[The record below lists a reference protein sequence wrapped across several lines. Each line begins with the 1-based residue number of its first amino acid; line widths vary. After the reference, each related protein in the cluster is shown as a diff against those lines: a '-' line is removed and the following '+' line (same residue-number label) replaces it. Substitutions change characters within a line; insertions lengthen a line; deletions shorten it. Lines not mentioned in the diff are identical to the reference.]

1 MSRIG
6 TKPVQVPSGVTVEAE
21 GEAMVVKGPKGT
33 LHVPVPR
40 GFQVEKQ
47 DGHCIVKQEG
57 KDEGALHGLTRS
69 LLANAVR
76 GVSQGF
82 ERHLDIVGIGYRAEV
97 KGSSVTFT
105 LGYSHPIEV
114 PIPEGMAIT
123 VEKNTHIV
131 IKGAD
136 RQRVGQLAAEI
147 RGLRPPDPYKNKGVR
162 YTGER
167 LKKKVGKAA
176 AAAGGGGAAKAG

>member
-1 MSRIG
+1 
-6 TKPVQVPSGVTVEAE
+6 VPSGVTVEAE
-21 GEAMVVKGPKGT
+21 GEVMVVKGPKGT
-33 LHVPVPR
+33 LRVPVPP
-40 GFQVEKQ
+40 GVQVEKQ
-47 DGHCIVKQEG
+47 NGLYVVKRDGQEQA
-57 KDEGALHGLTRS
+57 ALHGLTRS

-76 GVSQGF
+76 GVIQGF

-97 KGSSVTFT
+97 KGSSVLFT
-105 LGYSHPIEV
+105 LGYSHPIDL

-123 VEKNTHIV
+123 VEKQTHIV
-131 IKGAD
+131 IKGPD
-136 RQRVGQLAAEI
+136 KQSVGQLAAEI

-176 AAAGGGGAAKAG
+176 AAAGGGGAAKTG